1 MIFWILL
8 YLVYAVVQ
16 AAWVAAHSDEF
27 TFEAS
32 LTTVVIAAPLYT
44 VLIIIRYFK
53 K

>member
-16 AAWVAAHSDEF
+16 AAWVAAHNGEF
-27 TFEAS
+27 AFEATI
-32 LTTVVIAAPLYT
+32 TTVVIAAPLYT
-44 VLIIIRYFK
+44 ALIIIRYFK